1 MLYVVETLRYTYRL
15 RPGAAAERV
24 LTGEW
29 HRCRFLWNEAV
40 HQDRAG
46 RRSTAASL
54 SLQLTEARARS
65 TWLRQGSVVV
75 QQQVL
80 RAFAQSLHHS
90 FTVKGRGRPAFKKR
104 KATLASLEYTKRGFS
119 LVDGALRLPRGVSVP
134 VVWSRD
140 LPSTPT
146 SVRVFQDTLGHWYA
160 SFVVRRD
167 DPPLPPTTGGIGI
180 DWGVSTTATTT
191 DPVYDLP
198 HGKHRHRCAAD
209 LAAAQRTM
217 ARRRRPRGQAQSKG
231 YRNAR
236 RDAAKVHA
244 RAQRR
249 NTHEARVWAGRVVAD
264 HQVIAVEDFKP
275 KFLARSTMARTAA
288 DSAIA
293 TTKRTLIEYAV
304 RAGREVVLVKPAY
317 TTMTCGECGARAK
330 HRLPLGQRIFRC
342 QDCAHTADR
351 DRNAARVI
359 LATAGFNRAGAD
371 AVRHAGL
378 PSGEVR
384 VQAEPGIPRL

>member
-1 MLYVVETLRYTYRL
+1 MVETLRYTYRL
-15 RPGAAAERV
+15 RPGALAERA

-46 RRSTAASL
+46 DRPTAAGL
-54 SLQLTEARARS
+54 SRQLTEARARS

-80 RAFAQSLHHS
+80 RTYMQSLRHS
-90 FTVKGRGRPAFKKR
+90 FTVKGRGRPVFKKR
-104 KATLASLEYTKRGFS
+104 KATRPSLEYTTRGFS
-119 LVDGALRLPRGVSVP
+119 MVDGNLRLPRGVNVP
-134 VVWSRD
+134 VVWSRE
-140 LPSTPT
+140 LPSAPR
-146 SVRVFQDTLGHWYA
+146 SVRIYQDTLGHWYA
-160 SFVVRRD
+160 SFVVRRED
-167 DPPLPPTTGGIGI
+167 SPLPPATGGIGV

-191 DPVYDLP
+191 DPAYDLP

-231 YRNAR
+231 YREAR
-236 RDAAKVHA
+236 QDAAKVHA
-244 RAQRR
+244 RARR
-249 NTHEARVWAGRVVAD
+249 RTVHEARVWARRVVAD

-275 KFLARSTMARTAA
+275 EFLARSSMARTAS

-317 TTMTCGECGARAK
+317 TTTTCGKCGARAK

-342 QDCAHTADR
+342 QNCGHIADR

-359 LATAGFNRAGAD
+359 LATAGFNRAGVD

-378 PSGEVR
+378 PPGEVWVR
-384 VQAEPGIPRL
+384 AELGIPRL